1 MGGRVRWM
9 SKGQVVVS
17 DTSVEDITGK
27 GKGKE
32 VSNGDLQ
39 RRD

>member
-27 GKGKE
+27 GKR
-32 VSNGDLQ
+32 Q
-39 RRD
+39 RG